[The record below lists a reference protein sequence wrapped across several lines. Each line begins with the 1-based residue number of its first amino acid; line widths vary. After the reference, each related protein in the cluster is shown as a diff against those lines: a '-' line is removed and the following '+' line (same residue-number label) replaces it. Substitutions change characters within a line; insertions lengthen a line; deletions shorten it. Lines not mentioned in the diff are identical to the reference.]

1 MVNTIDHNG
10 FPHSACKGIVDI
22 KSEGI
27 VYLMDLYKG
36 VTYANLLSNHNASIS
51 MVDEHKFQG
60 YCLKG
65 KAKIEKTERLP
76 HDVILAWDKKITS
89 RISQRVIKN
98 IRGEKGH
105 SLHPEAA
112 LPKPKYLIV
121 MEVETM
127 VNLKPHH
134 IEGE

>member
-10 FPHSACKGIVDI
+10 FPHSACKGIVEI

-27 VYLMDLYKG
+27 VYLLDLYKG
-36 VTYANLLSNHNASIS
+36 VTYANLQNNHHASIS
-51 MVDEHKFQG
+51 MVNEHKFIG

-65 KAKIEKTERLP
+65 KAKIEKTESLP
-76 HDVILAWDKKITS
+76 HDVILAWDKQITS
-89 RISQRVIKN
+89 RISQRLIRNV
-98 IRGEKGH
+98 RGEKGH

-121 MEVETM
+121 MEIESV
-127 VNLKPHH
+127 VDLKPQH
-134 IEGE
+134 IKGE